1 MLQSIRDNSQS
12 IVAKIIVGLIIV
24 TFALF
29 GVESLISLTTGSK
42 APASVNGED
51 IGEQELYRAVELQR
65 RQILAQM
72 GENADPASLDD
83 NMIRSMVLDELVEQS
98 VLVQSAQEQ
107 GMAVSP
113 QMIDRSIVQT
123 PEFQIDGNFD
133 RNQFEA
139 VLRTVG
145 LTPLTYRDYL
155 RRETLIQQERAGYSM
170 SAFVT
175 DSQLESLMQ
184 LDRQTRDLSYFE
196 VPLAPL
202 KDEVEVSR
210 DEVAQRYESQ
220 KALYQTE
227 EQVKIQYLL
236 LSKADLA
243 KDIEVTDAELETQY
257 QQMLTGFQSTE
268 QRDAS
273 HILIEISGD
282 RDADAALA
290 EAQTLKKQL
299 DEGADF
305 AELAREHSDDPGSAS
320 AGGELGMNARGVFVK
335 QFEDALF
342 ALEAGQVSQP
352 VRTEFGYHLIKLNAV
367 EQTKAPTFE
376 EAKAELRQQVV
387 DQKAESRYVEQLEL
401 LADLSFSSGTLE
413 EPADELGLKIQTSEP
428 FSRTGGSDAVT
439 ANSRVIDAAFSDEL
453 INDSVNSTPIELDA
467 GRSVVIRVQEHLR
480 PRQLELDEVADGIRQ
495 ELVDEKA
502 AALLDTRTEELLERL
517 RQGDGIAAVAAD
529 AKQSVVEQADVSRS
543 SQELAPAIRTEL
555 FRLPRPTEGGASYGS
570 VELPSG
576 GRAILALTAVKMP
589 ESNALSDNEKQAM
602 RNFLAGRQ
610 GQQDYQDLVRALKDA
625 AEIEI
630 N

>member
-12 IVAKIIVGLIIV
+12 IVAKIIVGLIVV

-29 GVESLISLTTGSK
+29 GVESLVSLTTGAK

-51 IGEQELYRAVELQR
+51 ISEQELFRAVELQR

-83 NMIRSMVLDELVEQS
+83 NMIRSMVLNELVEQS

-123 PEFQIDGNFD
+123 PEFQIEGSFD

-155 RRETLIQQERAGYSM
+155 RKETLIQQERAGYSL

-175 DSQLESLMQ
+175 DSQLEDMMQ

-196 VPLAPL
+196 LPIAPL

-220 KALYQTE
+220 KALYQTDE
-227 EQVKIQYLL
+227 VVKIQYLL
-236 LSKADLA
+236 LDKADLA
-243 KDIEVTDAELETQY
+243 RDIEVTDEELQGQY
-257 QQMLTGFQSTE
+257 QQLLAGFESSE

-273 HILIEISGD
+273 HILIEINDD

-290 EAQTLKKQL
+290 EAQALKQQL

-320 AGGELGMNARGVFVK
+320 AGGELGMNGRGVFVEP
-335 QFEDALF
+335 FEDALF
-342 ALEAGQVSQP
+342 ALGEGQVSEP

-367 EQTKAPTFE
+367 EQIEAPTFE
-376 EAKAELRQQVV
+376 ASKEELRQQVV
-387 DQKAESRYVEQLEL
+387 DQKAEGRYVEQLEL
-401 LADLSFSSGTLE
+401 LADLSFSSGNLE
-413 EPADELGLKIQTSEP
+413 EPADELGLEIQTSEA
-428 FSRTGGSDAVT
+428 FSRAGGSDVVT
-439 ANSRVIDAAFSDEL
+439 ANSRVIDAAFSEEL
-453 INDSVNSTPIELDA
+453 INDGVNSTPIELDT
-467 GRSVVIRVQEHLR
+467 GRSVVIRVQEHMR
-480 PRQLELDEVADGIRQ
+480 PRQLELDEVADEIRQ

-502 AALLDTRTEELLERL
+502 AAMLNSRTDELLAQL
-517 RQGDGIAAVAAD
+517 KQGESFNAVASVAN
-529 AKQSVVEQADVSRS
+529 QSVVELADVARTDRT
-543 SQELAPAIRTEL
+543 LAPEIRTEL
-555 FRLPRPTEGGASYGS
+555 FRLPRPAEGANSYGS
-570 VELPSG
+570 VELSSG
-576 GRAILALTAVKMP
+576 GRAILALTGIEVP
-589 ESNALSDNEKQAM
+589 EADALTDEEKQAM
-602 RNFLAGRQ
+602 RSFLANRQ
-610 GQQDYQDLVRALKDA
+610 GRQDYQDLVRALKDA